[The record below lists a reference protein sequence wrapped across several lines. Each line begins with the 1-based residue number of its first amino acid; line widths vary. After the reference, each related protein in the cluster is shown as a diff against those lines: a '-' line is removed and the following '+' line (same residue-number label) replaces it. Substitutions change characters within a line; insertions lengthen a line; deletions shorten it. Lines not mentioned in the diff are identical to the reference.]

1 MGNIKHPI
9 KYWNEMFSFFA
20 IITPVIYFFVGNTG
34 ETPMEKFHIFI
45 FATLIVEM
53 FIWCLYNFIGK
64 YDL

>member
-9 KYWNEMFSFFA
+9 KYRKMFSFFA
-20 IITPVIYFFVGNTG
+20 IIAPVIYFFVGNTG

-45 FATLIVEM
+45 FATLAAEM
-53 FIWCLYNFIGK
+53 LIWWLYNFFGK